1 MIRVAVGGIYHE
13 SNTFF
18 SQPMTVERFAE
29 SRLDY
34 GQDVGLHWRDT
45 CSEMAGFLAGAGKF
59 GWEVVPT
66 MMAWGMPSGAVTA
79 QAFETLCGELESRI
93 QAAGKLDGVLLSLH
107 GAMVSEQYADADG
120 EILRRIRK
128 VLGAEVP
135 LVATLDF
142 HANLTEAMARWADIL
157 VGYDTYPH
165 VDQVERGL
173 EAAMLLH
180 RWIADGWRPHMAL
193 ARRPM
198 LPHILSQ
205 CTDRSP
211 MQEVIEDAHSLEC
224 WREVNCLSVFAG
236 FPYTDVPEAGFSV
249 VAVAE
254 TEEAA
259 ARAAEGLADRVW
271 ERRADFSWE
280 LPQPSQAVR
289 EAISQPRGLTVLADI
304 GDNLGAGTPGD
315 GTVLLAEL
323 IRQNAQ
329 GALVLLC
336 DPAAVEACATAGVRS
351 RLTLTVGAKC
361 DRHHGDPLSVTG
373 TIRLL
378 ADGIYRNVGPMRDG
392 VMEDQGRT
400 AVVDT
405 GGVLLV
411 LTERRMP
418 MWNLQQL
425 RSLGIDPAGLK
436 IVVVKSAIAYRA
448 AYAPIAA
455 RILEVDTPGLSAAD
469 VRRFPYKKLL
479 RPIYPLDA
487 L

>member
-34 GQDVGLHWRDT
+34 GQDVELCWRDT
-45 CSEMAGFLAGAGKF
+45 CSEMAGFLAGARKW

-93 QAAGKLDGVLLSLH
+93 HGAGKLDGVLLSLH

-128 VLGAEVP
+128 VIGAEVP
-135 LVATLDF
+135 FVVTLDF
-142 HANLTEAMARWADIL
+142 HANLTEQMVRWADIL

-180 RWIADGWRPHMAL
+180 RMVDGWRPHMAL

-205 CTDRSP
+205 CTERSP
-211 MQEVIEDAHSLEC
+211 MQEVIEDAHVLE
-224 WREVNCLSVFAG
+224 RQEEVSCVSVFAG

-254 TEEAA
+254 TGEAA
-259 ARAAEGLADRVW
+259 TRTAEGLADRVW
-271 ERRADFSWE
+271 GHRADFSRE
-280 LPQPSQAVR
+280 LPQPGQAVQ
-289 EAISQPRGLTVLADI
+289 EAISQSRGLTVLADI

-323 IRQNAQ
+323 VRQNAQ

-336 DPAAVEACATAGVRS
+336 DPAAVEACAAAGVRN
-351 RLTLTVGAKC
+351 RLTLSVGAKC
-361 DRHHGDPLSVTG
+361 DRHHGDPLLITG
-373 TIRLL
+373 TVRLL
-378 ADGIYRNVGPMRDG
+378 ADGIYQNVGPMRDG

-411 LTERRMP
+411 LTEHRMP

-436 IVVVKSAIAYRA
+436 IIVVKSAIAYRA
-448 AYAPIAA
+448 AYVPIASH
-455 RILEVDTPGLSAAD
+455 ILEVDTPGLSAAD
-469 VRRFPYKKLL
+469 VRRFPYKKLR
-479 RPIYPLDA
+479 RPIYPLDT

>member
-18 SQPMTVERFAE
+18 SQPMTVKRFAE

-34 GQDVGLHWRDT
+34 GEDVELHWRDT
-45 CSEMAGFLAGAGKF
+45 CSEMAGFLSGAQKL

-107 GAMVSEQYADADG
+107 GAMVSEKYDDADG

-128 VLGAEVP
+128 LIGADVP

-142 HANLTEAMARWADIL
+142 HANLTETMVHWADIL

-180 RWIADGWRPHMAL
+180 RMIADGWRPHMAL

-211 MQEVIEDAHSLEC
+211 MREVIEEAHILERQNDVSC
-224 WREVNCLSVFAG
+224 VSVFAG

-259 ARAAEGLADRVW
+259 ARTAEGLANRVW

-280 LPQPSQAVR
+280 LPQPGQAVQ

-315 GTVLLAEL
+315 GTVLLDEL

-336 DPAAVEACATAGVRS
+336 DPVAVEACAAVGVRN
-351 RLTLTVGAKC
+351 RGTLTVGAKC
-361 DRHHGDPLSVTG
+361 DRHHGDPLRITG
-373 TIRLL
+373 TVRLL
-378 ADGIYRNVGPMRDG
+378 ADGIYQNVGPMRDG

-400 AVVDT
+400 AVIDT

-418 MWNLQQL
+418 MWNLQQ
-425 RSLGIDPAGLK
+425 
-436 IVVVKSAIAYRA
+436 
-448 AYAPIAA
+448 
-455 RILEVDTPGLSAAD
+455 
-469 VRRFPYKKLL
+469 
-479 RPIYPLDA
+479 
-487 L
+487 